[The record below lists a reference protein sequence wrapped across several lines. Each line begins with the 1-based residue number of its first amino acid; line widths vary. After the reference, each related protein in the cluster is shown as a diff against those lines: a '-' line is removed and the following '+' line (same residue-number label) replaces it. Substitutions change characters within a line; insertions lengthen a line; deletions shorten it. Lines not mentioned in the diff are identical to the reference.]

1 MTEINLEKYNAAAD
15 RLYYRR
21 LGRIVNV
28 VGLTLESAGP
38 DAKMGDMCK
47 ITTAGGN
54 VIMSEVVG
62 FKNNMTLLMPYEAT
76 EGIGAGC
83 IVENMERTFP
93 CRWGIFF

>member
-1 MTEINLEKYNAAAD
+1 MTDYDLGKYDAAAE

-21 LGRIVNV
+21 LGKIVNM

-76 EGIGAGC
+76 
-83 IVENMERTFP
+83 
-93 CRWGIFF
+93 